1 MSRSSGATA
10 FTTAL
15 SLLLLSYQSPQKHT
29 GYLTLCDFTHT
40 RAGRVRRRSVSL
52 HTPVTNQDTQQVMH
66 EGARTDR
73 QAESNFIAFQHCSFG
88 TQHYCHGLIR
98 QTIQNRLNS
107 TQQIHINSTTR
118 QYPLLHLA
126 KYLFIINLFK
136 SSWSQSILFTFLG
149 CNNAFGR
156 SK

>member
-10 FTTAL
+10 FTAAL
-15 SLLLLSYQSPQKHT
+15 SLLLFSQSPQKHT
-29 GYLTLCDFTHT
+29 GHLMVC
-40 RAGRVRRRSVSL
+40 AGPVRWRSVSL
-52 HTPVTNQDTQQVMH
+52 HTPVTSQHTQQVMR

-73 QAESNFIAFQHCSFG
+73 QTESNFVTFQHCSFG

-107 TQQIHINSTTR
+107 TQQIHINSTTQ

>member
-10 FTTAL
+10 FTAAL
-15 SLLLLSYQSPQKHT
+15 SLLPFSQSPQKHT
-29 GYLTLCDFTHT
+29 GHLTVCDFTRT
-40 RAGRVRRRSVSL
+40 RAGPVRWSSVSL
-52 HTPVTNQDTQQVMH
+52 HTPVTSQHTQQVMR

-73 QAESNFIAFQHCSFG
+73 QTESNFVTFQHCSFG
-88 TQHYCHGLIR
+88 TQHYYHGLIR

-107 TQQIHINSTTR
+107 TQQIHINSTTQ